1 MKHEI
6 NYLKDY
12 LESYKINVS
21 NIRIFILD
29 ILLSSDNHLTADE
42 IYKELK
48 NIMPTLS
55 KTSVYNTLD
64 LFIEKELI
72 KSVKLDEK
80 ETRFD
85 IKTSPHGH
93 FKCMKCNKV
102 YDFDI
107 NNVRYKDLEDFEILK
122 NDIQLYGLCK
132 NCR

>member
-6 NYLKDY
+6 SYLKDY

-93 FKCMKCNKV
+93 FKCIKCNKV

>member
-64 LFIEKELI
+64 LFIEKQLI

-93 FKCMKCNKV
+93 FKCIKCNKV

>member
-93 FKCMKCNKV
+93 FKCIKCNKV

>member
-1 MKHEI
+1 MQF
-6 NYLKDY
+6 
-12 LESYKINVS
+12 S
-21 NIRIFILD
+21 
-29 ILLSSDNHLTADE
+29 
-42 IYKELK
+42 
-48 NIMPTLS
+48 
-55 KTSVYNTLD
+55 
-64 LFIEKELI
+64 IEKELI